1 MAIARRQLIDAE
13 TTPYYHVMSR
23 CVRRAFLCGIDKL
36 TGRDFSHRRQWVED
50 KLNELIP
57 IFAIDLAAY
66 AIMSNHYHLVLR
78 VDSDLARSWSM
89 DEVFEQYSN
98 LHACSTVVERYL
110 NGAVLTTA
118 ELFLVQEYENEYR
131 ERLSS
136 ISWFMKVLNQ
146 HIAVKANREDNC
158 TGKFWESRFKSQALL
173 DEAALLTCMAYVDL
187 NPIRAGMADRP
198 EQSDFT
204 SIQTRLDR
212 NKRVPANS
220 MKLLLGFIK
229 LKAEYG
235 DKHIPLAE
243 SAYIELVDWTGRC
256 LRDGNKGSIPP
267 HLAPIL
273 ERINLTE
280 QDWLRHTRYFEARF
294 KRVAGSWDSIKQTA
308 AKLKRNWFQGKP
320 PKPIPN

>member
-220 MKLLLGFIK
+220 
-229 LKAEYG
+229 
-235 DKHIPLAE
+235 
-243 SAYIELVDWTGRC
+243 
-256 LRDGNKGSIPP
+256 
-267 HLAPIL
+267 
-273 ERINLTE
+273 
-280 QDWLRHTRYFEARF
+280 
-294 KRVAGSWDSIKQTA
+294 
-308 AKLKRNWFQGKP
+308 
-320 PKPIPN
+320 